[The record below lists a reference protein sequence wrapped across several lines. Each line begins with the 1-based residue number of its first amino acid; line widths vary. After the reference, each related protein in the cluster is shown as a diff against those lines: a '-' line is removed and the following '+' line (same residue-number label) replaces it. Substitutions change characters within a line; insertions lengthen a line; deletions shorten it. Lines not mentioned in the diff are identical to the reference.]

1 MATLSPLFRR
11 IGSMAGAFALLMTTF
26 VSAVESENSWP
37 QFRGPD
43 GNGITAA
50 SYPVEWGQE
59 ENMAWSTEIPGGG
72 WSSPVVSGGRI
83 FVTSAVSPDDVRP
96 KGWGDGVSSMR
107 SFFQSK
113 PPSKPLSFQVH
124 CLNLE
129 SGDLLW
135 SKQVVSRK
143 PSFKIHPS
151 NSYATESPIVDGNR
165 VYAYFAAIGAV
176 ACLDSDGEIVWQKE
190 VGEFPTSS
198 DFGTGSSLAML
209 DDKLFIQCDNE
220 KKSFVCALEAET
232 GEELWRVNRTSRTS
246 WSSPV
251 IWKNNQRTELIVCG
265 SGFVTSYEPST
276 GKELWTLAG
285 MGGAFSASPTFDLER
300 IYLGNSGRMSRGPL
314 VAVSAGAAGDLDMDS
329 TDGKGVAW
337 VEDAAGPGMCSP
349 VVVAGRIYV
358 LSRGILSCHD
368 AATGE
373 RVYRQRMQNAS
384 SVTASLWATNDKL
397 FVLNESG
404 ATSVVKVGDEFELLG
419 SNEIEGLFW
428 ATPSVAKDSLLLR
441 GAAYLHCIRK

>member
-1 MATLSPLFRR
+1 
-11 IGSMAGAFALLMTTF
+11 MTTQLRLSTRLGWITGALTLL
-26 VSAVESENSWP
+26 VGTVVMAADAENTWP

-43 GNGITAA
+43 GNGMTEEA
-50 SYPVEWGQE
+50 YPAEWGDGQ
-59 ENMAWSTEIPGGG
+59 NMAWSTEIPGGG
-72 WSSPVVSGGRI
+72 WSSPVVSGNRI
-83 FVTSAVSPDDVRP
+83 FVTSAVSPDDIRP

-113 PPSKPLSFQVH
+113 PPTKPLSFQVH

-151 NSYATESPIVDGNR
+151 NSYATESPIVDRDR
-165 VYAYFAAIGAV
+165 VYAYFAAIGSV
-176 ACLDSDGEIVWQKE
+176 ACLDAQGEVVWQKE

-198 DFGTGSSLAML
+198 DFGTGSSLAMV
-209 DDKLFIQCDNE
+209 DGKLFIQCDNE
-220 KKSFVCALEAET
+220 KESFVCALETET
-232 GEELWRVNRTSRTS
+232 GKELWRVPRTSRTS

-251 IWKNNQRTELIVCG
+251 VWKNNQRTELIVCG
-265 SGFVTSYEPST
+265 SGFVTSYDPAT
-276 GKELWTLAG
+276 GKELWSLPG
-285 MGGAFSASPTFDLER
+285 MGGAFSASPTFDAER

-314 VAVSAGAAGDLDMDS
+314 VAVKAGAEGELDMDS
-329 TDGKGVAW
+329 TDGNGVAW

-349 VVVAGRIYV
+349 VVVAGRVYV
-358 LSRGILSCHD
+358 LSRGILSCHN

-373 RVYRQRMQNAS
+373 RIYRQRMQNAS
-384 SVTASLWATNDKL
+384 SVTASLWATDDKV

-404 ATSVVKVGDEFELLG
+404 ETSVVKVGDEFELLG

-428 ATPSVAKDSLLLR
+428 ATPSVANESLLLR
-441 GAAYLHCIRK
+441 GAANLHCIRK